1 MPVRDSVFE
10 FQADLE
16 MAAKK
21 MDMHLN
27 LMVKSI
33 VFELLKKIVMRT
45 PVDTGRAAGN
55 WSVSQWTPGTEID
68 EGTGREYAIAKIGK
82 VSFKPAEGV
91 YWIYNNLPYIEVLEF
106 GLYHD
111 KMGPLRE
118 GQARKTVGGFSIQ
131 APAGMVRVSLAE
143 MDVEVEQMIRGVAA

>member
-45 PVDTGRAAGN
+45 PVDKGRAAGN
-55 WSVSQWTPGTEID
+55 WSVSHWTPGTEID

-82 VSFKPAEGV
+82 VSFNPAEGV

-106 GLYHD
+106 GLFPNPP
-111 KMGPLRE
+111 KG
-118 GQARKTVGGFSIQ
+118 GKGKTAGGFSIQ

-143 MDVEVEQMIRGVAA
+143 MDVEVEAMIRGAAA